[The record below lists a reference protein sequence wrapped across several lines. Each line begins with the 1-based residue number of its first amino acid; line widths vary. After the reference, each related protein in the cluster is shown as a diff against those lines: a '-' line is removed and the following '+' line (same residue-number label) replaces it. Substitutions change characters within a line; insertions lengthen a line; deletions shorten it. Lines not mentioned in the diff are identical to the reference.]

1 MLGIGRRE
9 FITHLGGA
17 TALIGSPLAAQ
28 AQQRPLLV
36 VGILD
41 PNSRDSYLAYVA
53 AFLEGLKDGGFIEGR
68 NVAIEYR
75 WAEGHNDRLPALAA
89 DLVRR
94 HVKVIVPGGTPAA
107 LAAKAAT
114 TTIPIVF
121 QLGSDPV
128 KSGLVASLNR
138 PGGNITGITNVTTTL
153 AAKRLELLHKLT
165 PKTVTIGVLIDPAGP
180 ASGGQ
185 RTDLQEA
192 AGALGLQL
200 MFLNAS
206 NENEIDAAFATL
218 VQRRIGALLLT
229 DTTFFNGR
237 REQLVTLARFNAI
250 PTMYTFREFVV
261 AGGLISYASSITDAQ
276 RKAGIYVARILNGEK
291 PGDLPVQQPTKF
303 ELVINLK
310 TAKTLGIY
318 VPPLLLA
325 AADEVIE

>member
-1 MLGIGRRE
+1 MNRRA
-9 FITHLGGA
+9 FITLLGGS
-17 TALIGSPLAAQ
+17 TALIDSLLGAQ
-28 AQQRPLLV
+28 AQQRPLPV
-36 VGILD
+36 VGILH
-41 PNSRDSYLAYVA
+41 PNSRDAEPDRTYVA

-75 WAEGHNDRLPALAA
+75 WADGHNDRLPALAA

-94 HVKVIVPGGTPAA
+94 HPNVIVPAGTPAA
-107 LAAKAAT
+107 LAAKVAT

-128 KSGLVASLNR
+128 KAGLVASLNR
-138 PGGNITGITNVTTTL
+138 PGGNITGITNVTTTF
-153 AAKRLELLHKLT
+153 AAKRLELLHKLI
-165 PKTVTIGVLIDPAGP
+165 PKAATIGVLINPTSP
-180 ASGGQ
+180 SGGQ

-200 MFLNAS
+200 VFLNAS
-206 NENEIDAAFATL
+206 NEDEIDAAFATL
-218 VQRRIGALLLT
+218 VQRRIEALLLT

-261 AGGLISYASSITDAQ
+261 AGGLISYAPSLTDANHQ
-276 RKAGIYVARILNGEK
+276 AGIYVARILNGEK
-291 PGDLPVQQPTKF
+291 PSDLPVQQPTKF

-310 TAKTLGIY
+310 TAKTLGLTIPSG
-318 VPPLLLA
+318 VLA
-325 AADEVIE
+325 IADEVIE